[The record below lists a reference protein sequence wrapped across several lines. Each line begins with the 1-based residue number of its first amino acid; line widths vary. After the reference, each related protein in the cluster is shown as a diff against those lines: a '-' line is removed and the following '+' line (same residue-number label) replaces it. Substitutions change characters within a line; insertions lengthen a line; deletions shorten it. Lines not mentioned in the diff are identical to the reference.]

1 MHAKKGHYRD
11 SVDPDETPVKR
22 GVTSAS
28 SLFAKIN
35 ILLVMIG
42 YKNVY
47 YQALIYFHLI
57 GDKSSKGDAS
67 DQVY

>member
-1 MHAKKGHYRD
+1 MHAYRQRRPGLD
-11 SVDPDETPVKR
+11 AIKRSVSS
-22 GVTSAS
+22 GSA
-28 SLFAKIN
+28 LFAKIN

-47 YQALIYFHLI
+47 YQALIHFPLI
-57 GDKSSKGDAS
+57 GDNSSKGDTS